1 MASDQFGNEIS
12 GADVADVQ
20 AIDAFVGGLLA
31 YHVRAADILTRAADP
46 RSAALVQIYA
56 GYLHLLG
63 EHGAAADAARPFLDR
78 AKRHDALTERETA
91 LLKILNDW
99 IAADI
104 DAVIAGLTGT
114 VENHPHDLLALKLLH
129 YHLFNRGAFPAMLRA
144 AERVAE
150 GAPDAPY
157 VHGMRAFA
165 LEQLHRIG
173 EAEQAAWQ
181 ALDIVPGDPWAQH
194 ALAHVWLTEGRV
206 EEGAAA
212 LEHWAADWIELNSF
226 MVTHLWWHLA
236 LFRLSQG
243 REGEALQIYDEQVW
257 AHDKSY
263 SQDQIGAISL
273 LARLDLAGVDV
284 GARWD
289 DIADHVAGRD
299 RDTLQPFLTV
309 QYLYGLARAGRPQ
322 ADALLA
328 AIDRAAADTGSQDH
342 TVWDQAARPL
352 AHGLVAHAGGDFE
365 AAVAAISRALPHLVS
380 LGGSHAQRD
389 LFDLILLDAQI
400 HSGRWGEALQALER
414 RRRHDPDGVPL
425 NRTLG
430 DVYERLGLPEQA
442 AEARARVARRLA

>member
-12 GADVADVQ
+12 GAADADIDAV
-20 AIDAFVGGLLA
+20 DAFVGGLLA
-31 YHVRAADILTRAADP
+31 YHVRAADILARAADP
-46 RSAALVQIYA
+46 HSAALVQIYA

-63 EHGAAADAARPFLDR
+63 EHVAAANAARPFLDR
-78 AKRHDALTERETA
+78 AKQHERLTRREGA

-99 IAADI
+99 IDADI
-104 DAVIAGLTGT
+104 DAVIAELTSIL
-114 VENHPHDLLALKLLH
+114 EQHPRDLLALKLLH

-144 AERVAE
+144 AEHVAE
-150 GAPDAPY
+150 AAPDAPY

-165 LEQLHRIG
+165 LEQLHLLG
-173 EAEQAAWQ
+173 EAEQAAWH
-181 ALDIVPGDPWAQH
+181 ALDIIPDDPWAQH

-212 LEHWAADWIELNSF
+212 LEHWADGWSELNSF

-243 REGEALQIYDEQVW
+243 RERDAVAIFDQQVW

-263 SQDQIGAISL
+263 SQDQVGAISL

-289 DIADHVAGRD
+289 DIADHLGGRCN
-299 RDTLQPFLTV
+299 DTLQPFLTV
-309 QYLYGLARAGRPQ
+309 QYLYGLARAQRPQ
-322 ADALLA
+322 ADKLLE
-328 AIDRAAADTGSQDH
+328 AIDRAAADSSNQDH
-342 TVWDQAARPL
+342 EIWDKAARPL
-352 AHGLVAHAGGDFE
+352 AHGLAAHARGEFDR
-365 AAVAAISRALPHLVS
+365 AVASISTALPHLAG

-400 HSGRWGEALQALER
+400 RSGRWIEAQQALQLR
-414 RRRHDPDGVPL
+414 RQHDPDGVPL
-425 NRTLG
+425 NRALG
-430 DVYERLGLPEQA
+430 DVYESLGLPDQA